1 MRRLDLSRWAPCS
14 SAAWS
19 NDVPQALDAPAAA
32 QRLVV
37 AGEETLFTRGDV
49 ARCRA
54 RAAAQA
60 ARGRGLNRPERE
72 RSAPRKLEQEQPLL
86 RLEWEASAKQQ
97 AAKKRRQMQDAAT
110 PSPAVA
116 PPPAEEEVEEVEEV
130 EDGSPAAASP
140 ASAVVDLEGAGGGGD
155 DDEVQFV
162 SEAQSPERE
171 AKRQQKWEQLKE
183 LVAAKGYDA
192 AVLDGWVVRVER
204 RRNGGTQGQLDTYF
218 DAPGRKKLR
227 SFNDVYE
234 YLLQL
239 HGVGVGPSSSASTA
253 AGATPA
259 EEWQTDHDLV
269 GRKVRRFD
277 PSFPGETFN
286 GTIVGWDPTGFQDE
300 PPEPLFHVRHDDGDE
315 EDLEEHEARMPSR
328 PSTTTPPPPLAV
340 AAGSGRRPPPARAAA
355 AAARRS
361 GRAGRSR
368 RAPTRRRRPPPCP
381 PPPRPPPPRPSP
393 SRATGGPRRWWRR
406 AWRRRGARLE
416 ASLYVHLGTPRSR
429 AATSGAPCRRCAA
442 GATPLW
448 SRRRAA
454 ASRCAT
460 SCPR

>member
-1 MRRLDLSRWAPCS
+1 MASTSARPLVGYAITYAIGDIVYGTPRLSGNTRPYAADKELGVVTAVEDAERHMVLWLSGDFNDLDDNSSFVVEDQPVERPCRRSDLSRKAKTVQLP
-14 SAAWS
+14 AAWS

-49 ARCRA
+49 ARLRG

-155 DDEVQFV
+155 DDDEVQFV

-192 AVLDGWVVRVER
+192 DAVLDGWVVRVER
-204 RRNGGTQGQLDTYF
+204 RRNGGTQGQMDTYF

-239 HGVGVGPSSSASTA
+239 HGVGAGPSSSASTA

-315 EDLEEHEARMPSR
+315 EDLEEHEAEE
-328 PSTTTPPPPLAV
+328 AIAAAKAEAEA
-340 AAGSGRRPPPARAAA
+340 AAGRES
-355 AAARRS
+355 
-361 GRAGRSR
+361 
-368 RAPTRRRRPPPCP
+368 
-381 PPPRPPPPRPSP
+381 
-393 SRATGGPRRWWRR
+393 
-406 AWRRRGARLE
+406 
-416 ASLYVHLGTPRSR
+416 
-429 AATSGAPCRRCAA
+429 
-442 GATPLW
+442 
-448 SRRRAA
+448 
-454 ASRCAT
+454 
-460 SCPR
+460 